1 MKNILLVTSS
11 PRGEASYSSK
21 VATQLAHDLG
31 GNVVTRDVASHALPA
46 IGEAFVHASYTPEAN
61 RTSEQKAALELSDT
75 LIAELK
81 AADVI
86 VIGAAMINFGMP
98 ANLKTWVDLVSRS
111 GVTFRY
117 GETGPE
123 GLVTGKTVK
132 LVIAAG
138 GVYSSGPMSAM
149 NHLEPALRTNLGFI
163 GLTDVE
169 TVWIE
174 GVAYGPEA
182 TEQALISAS
191 EKVAQIAL
199 AA

>member
-1 MKNILLVTSS
+1 MKNILLITSS
-11 PRGEASYSSK
+11 PRGEASYSTQ
-21 VATQLAHDLG
+21 VATRLAQDLD
-31 GNVVTRDVASHALPA
+31 GNLVVRDVASHALPS

-61 RTSEQKAALELSDT
+61 RTAEQKSALELSDT
-75 LIAELK
+75 LIAEVK

-98 ANLKTWVDLVSRS
+98 ANLKTWVDLISRS
-111 GVTFRY
+111 GVTFKY
-117 GETGPE
+117 GESGPE
-123 GLVTGKTVK
+123 GLITGKIAK

-163 GLTDVE
+163 GITDVE
-169 TVWIE
+169 TIWIE

-182 TEQALISAS
+182 TEQALSAAK
-191 EKVAQIAL
+191 EKAAKIAL